1 MCYFFSKTGIGS
13 PSTLKLG
20 FWEKKN
26 YTLFFSNT
34 YTEVQQK
41 ADSIW
46 KFQYYQLVK
55 DYQSSNHSLIF
66 FFYNALYSLVLVG
79 CILFIRYIRLGTPEE
94 DTTTESPVK
103 GRSLLSQ
110 NNGFINFPYYFYVYG
125 RYYKSNILEVF
136 CNQSWFETF
145 CKK

>member
-1 MCYFFSKTGIGS
+1 MCYFFSKMGIGS

-46 KFQYYQLVK
+46 KFQYYHLVK
-55 DYQSSNHSLIF
+55 DYQGFKLSSIL
-66 FFYNALYSLVLVG
+66 FFYNALYGFVTV
-79 CILFIRYIRLGTPEE
+79 CYNCFIRKIRLETPKE
-94 DTTTESPVK
+94 DATTESPVK
-103 GRSLLSQ
+103 GRPLLSQ

-125 RYYKSNILEVF
+125 RYYKSSILEVS
-136 CNQSWFETF
+136 CKKSWFKTF
-145 CKK
+145 CIN